1 MRREEQA
8 CALNAADNQGRAV
21 VPPVRAGVPPH
32 LRFGAGVRALA
43 RGANGRRPGHASW
56 MWPTPC
62 AAWPWSVA
70 AGDKVARRLA
80 HSQGTRPWGWPG
92 GEGPPWKPPRT
103 PALRARALSAQNRT
117 PAPAAH
123 CRCGAG
129 GCWVFDTASRR
140 RSVTPTTLASHSGD
154 APWRCLPKSIW
165 LRSSD
170 ADVMARPRTSVKRR
184 LRRGG
189 EGGARRRPSPKEET
203 AMSEGH
209 VPRLSSPG
217 VIIPPAPEGGHYRR
231 SFGIGDFLPRLSA
244 H

>member
-1 MRREEQA
+1 MPVGCGPLRARRGHGA
-8 CALNAADNQGRAV
+8 SPRGTRSPGALPIPRG
-21 VPPVRAGVPPH
+21 PG
-32 LRFGAGVRALA
+32 LGAGPAA
-43 RGANGRRPGHASW
+43 RVRPGS
-56 MWPTPC
+56 
-62 AAWPWSVA
+62 
-70 AGDKVARRLA
+70 
-80 HSQGTRPWGWPG
+80 
-92 GEGPPWKPPRT
+92 PPRT

-231 SFGIGDFLPRLSA
+231 SFGIGDFLPRLPA